1 MWEIVNINNKTK
13 RDSKILDSVLFSYE
27 GQLQYLI
34 SLQFC
39 YMIYFD
45 VSKGVERAKRI
56 ITPPLFLFA
65 TSEIFTVSLIIIKEM
80 PMEIAKI
87 Q

>member
-1 MWEIVNINNKTK
+1 
-13 RDSKILDSVLFSYE
+13 
-27 GQLQYLI
+27 
-34 SLQFC
+34 
-39 YMIYFD
+39 MIYFD
-45 VSKGVERAKRI
+45 ISKGVEGAKRI
-56 ITPPLFLFA
+56 ITLPLFLFA